1 MRWQTT
7 AVLAV
12 ILIALGAFYYVYEVR
27 MGPEREKTEG
37 RKGRVFA
44 VEPAD
49 VAEVE
54 LKRTDS
60 TVTLKRE
67 GDAWQILAP
76 VKARGDRGPIDETV
90 TSIVTARMD
99 REIEADPKALG
110 DFGLDRPAAEA
121 TLKLKDGKQIG
132 LILGAKSPTGVWVYA
147 REAGKPAV
155 FVVGDSVLRDTTR
168 PVAEFRDKTV
178 LAFDQKDVTG
188 LEIDTRDEKIAL
200 EQADGRWKLTRPRPL
215 PADADTV
222 RDFLEKLRAARVKEF
237 AADAPRSLEPF
248 GLDKPIRLDVQTG
261 RDKDRATKTLL
272 VGRAD
277 PAKKG
282 VFAMRPGESTVMLI
296 PDETWAAVP
305 KNLAVLRDKTLVG
318 FDRDK
323 VTQIEIESAKGAV
336 TLAKDG
342 ERWKITAPQPLAA
355 DQVEAGAVLFKLR
368 DLRAQA
374 FLSDDASGIP
384 RYLAKPTVRVNITE
398 QGASAPRTV
407 LLAPSPEKRAGA
419 PSAYAAVAGQGPVVL
434 VDGKALDELAR
445 SPDDLRD
452 RTLLSGLEPRISSAR
467 VRGRPEHRGR
477 TERRERLEARRGRKG
492 RGQGRDRGQ
501 SPLRAAGAQVEDDR
515 CADRRRAG
523 QIRSRRSDARGDAP
537 ESGRQRGRRAARG
550 QARGR
555 AGLGQAGRRRRST
568 PSTSSSS
575 ATRRRCRT
583 TSRADQASSPS
594 SR

>member
-67 GDAWQILAP
+67 GDVWQILAP

-168 PVAEFRDKTV
+168 PVADFRDKTV

-248 GLDKPIRLDVQTG
+248 GLDKPVRLDVQTG

-407 LLAPSPEKRAGA
+407 LLAPSTEKRAGA

-434 VDGKALDELAR
+434 VDGRALDELAR

-452 RTLLSGLEPRISSAR
+452 RTLLSGLEPRDIKRMR
-467 VRGRPEHRGR
+467 VRAGGQ
-477 TERRERLEARRGRKG
+477 TIVVERSGQNDWKLVEGGKG
-492 RGQGRDRGQ
+492 AAKAATVDNLLYA
-501 SPLRAAGAQVEDDR
+501 LRALKWKTIAAPTGDEPSQYGLDAPTLEVTLLKADGSEAGVLLVGKREGEQAWVKLKSAPAIYTVDVKQL
-515 CADRRRAG
+515 
-523 QIRSRRSDARGDAP
+523 GDAP
-537 ESGRQRGRRAARG
+537 KVPDDFKG
-550 QARGR
+550 
-555 AGLGQAGRRRRST
+555 
-568 PSTSSSS
+568 
-575 ATRRRCRT
+575 
-583 TSRADQASSPS
+583 
-594 SR
+594 

>member
-27 MGPEREKTEG
+27 LGPEREKTEG

-54 LKRTDS
+54 LKRSDS
-60 TVTLKRE
+60 TVKLKRE
-67 GDAWQILAP
+67 GDGWQILAP
-76 VKARGDRGPIDETV
+76 MSARGDRGPIDETV

-99 REIEADPKALG
+99 REIEADPKSLG

-188 LEIDTRDEKIAL
+188 LEIDMRDERIGL
-200 EQADGRWKLTRPRPL
+200 EHADGRWKLTKPRPL
-215 PADADTV
+215 PADNDTV
-222 RDFLEKLRAARVKEF
+222 RDFLEKLRTARVKEF

-248 GLDKPIRLDVQTG
+248 GLDKPVRLDVHTG

-272 VGRAD
+272 IGRVDA
-277 PAKKG
+277 AKKG
-282 VFAMRPGESTVMLI
+282 VFAMRPGESTVLLI
-296 PDETWAAVP
+296 PDETWTAVP
-305 KNLAVLRDKTLVG
+305 KNVAVLRDKSIVG

-342 ERWKITAPQPLAA
+342 DRWKITAPQALAA

-374 FLSDDASGIP
+374 FLTDDASGIP
-384 RYLAKPTVRVNITE
+384 RYLGKPTVRVNITE
-398 QGASAPRTV
+398 QGAAAPRTV
-407 LLAPSPEKRAGA
+407 LLAPSPEKRGGA
-419 PSAYAAVAGQGPVVL
+419 PSAYAAVAGQGPVVI
-434 VDGKALDELAR
+434 VDGRALDELGR
-445 SPDDLRD
+445 SLDELRD
-452 RTLLSGLEPRISSAR
+452 RTLLSGLEPRDVKRMR
-467 VRGRPEHRGR
+467 VRVGGQ
-477 TERRERLEARRGRKG
+477 TVVVERSGESDWKLVEGGSGAAKAATV
-492 RGQGRDRGQ
+492 DNLLY
-501 SPLRAAGAQVEDDR
+501 SLRALKWKTIAAPTGDEPAKYGLDAPTLEVTLLKADGKEAGALLVGKRE
-515 CADRRRAG
+515 G
-523 QIRSRRSDARGDAP
+523 
-537 ESGRQRGRRAARG
+537 
-550 QARGR
+550 
-555 AGLGQAGRRRRST
+555 
-568 PSTSSSS
+568 
-575 ATRRRCRT
+575 
-583 TSRADQASSPS
+583 DQAWVKLKTAPAIYTVDVKQLGEAPKVPDDFKG
-594 SR
+594 

>member
-27 MGPEREKTEG
+27 LGPEREKTEG
-37 RKGRVFA
+37 RKGRVFT

-60 TVTLKRE
+60 IVKLKRE
-67 GDAWQILAP
+67 GDGWQILAP
-76 VKARGDRGPIDETV
+76 VNARGDRGPVDETV

-99 REIEADPKALG
+99 REIEADPKSLS

-121 TLKLKDGKQIG
+121 TLTLKDGKHIG
-132 LILGAKSPTGVWVYA
+132 LVLGAKSPTGVWVYA

-168 PVAEFRDKTV
+168 PVAELRDKTV
-178 LAFDQKDVTG
+178 LAFEQKDVTG
-188 LEIDTRDEKIAL
+188 LELDLRDEKIAL

-215 PADADTV
+215 PVDADTV
-222 RDFLEKLRAARVKEF
+222 RDCLDKLRAARVKEF
-237 AADAPRSLEPF
+237 VAEAPRSLEPF
-248 GLDKPIRLDVQTG
+248 GLDKPVRLDVQTG

-272 VGRAD
+272 IGRAD

-305 KNLAVLRDKTLVG
+305 KNVAVLRDKTLVG

-323 VTQIEIESAKGAV
+323 VTQIEIEGPKGAV

-342 ERWKITAPQPLAA
+342 ERWKITAPQALTA
-355 DQVEAGAVLFKLR
+355 DQAEAGAVLFKLR

-374 FLSDDASGIP
+374 FLTDDASGIP
-384 RYLAKPTVRVNITE
+384 RFLAKPTVRVSITE
-398 QGASAPRTV
+398 PGASAPRTV
-407 LLAPSPEKRAGA
+407 LLAPSPEKRGGA

-434 VDGKALDELAR
+434 VDGKALEDLGR
-445 SPDDLRD
+445 SADDLRD
-452 RTLLSGLEPRISSAR
+452 RTLLSGLEPRDIKRLR
-467 VRGRPEHRGR
+467 VRAGGQ
-477 TERRERLEARRGRKG
+477 TVVVERSGESDWKLVEGG
-492 RGQGRDRGQ
+492 RGAAKGATVDNLLYG
-501 SPLRAAGAQVEDDR
+501 LRALKWRTIAAPTGDEPAKY
-515 CADRRRAG
+515 G
-523 QIRSRRSDARGDAP
+523 LDAP
-537 ESGRQRGRRAARG
+537 TLEVTLLKADGSEAGVLLVGKREGE
-550 QARGR
+550 QAWVKLKS
-555 AGLGQAGRRRRST
+555 APAIYTVDVKQLGEAPKVPDDFKG
-568 PSTSSSS
+568 
-575 ATRRRCRT
+575 
-583 TSRADQASSPS
+583 
-594 SR
+594 